1 MRERARAKINLF
13 LHLGERR
20 SDGYHELE
28 SLVAFAGIGDEL
40 SFAPSDAL
48 SLAMDGPFAPSLQ
61 NESGNLVL
69 KAAQALAANAGI
81 SPNAKI
87 ALTKNLPVASG
98 IGGGSADAA
107 AALRGLC
114 RLWKLSPLR
123 DALDEIA
130 LSLGSDVPVC
140 LQSKSAWMTG
150 RGEHVA
156 PISLPR
162 ISMVLVN
169 PGVAVSTA
177 GVFAK
182 LQSRSGTG
190 HPKPDDIASAT
201 DLAAYLKTTANDLE
215 APACEIA
222 PVIEEA
228 LTALLNTGAL
238 LARLSG
244 SGATCFGLYE
254 RDADA
259 ERAANTIAKTRKGW
273 WARSTFIP

>member
-13 LHLGERR
+13 LHVGERR

-28 SLVAFAGIGDEL
+28 SLVAFADIGDEL
-40 SFAPSDAL
+40 SFAPADRL
-48 SLAMDGPFAPSLQ
+48 SLAIDGPFAPSLQ

-114 RLWKLSPLR
+114 RLWKLSPSPADLH
-123 DALDEIA
+123 DIA

-150 RGEHVA
+150 RGEHIE
-156 PISLPR
+156 PIPLPR
-162 ISMVLVN
+162 IAMVLVN

-177 GVFAK
+177 DVFAK

-201 DLAAYLKTTANDLE
+201 DLAAYLKTTANDLQ
-215 APACEIA
+215 APAFEIA

-254 RDADA
+254 SGEGAAKAADMI
-259 ERAANTIAKTRKGW
+259 ANAHAGW
-273 WARSTFIP
+273 WVASTHT